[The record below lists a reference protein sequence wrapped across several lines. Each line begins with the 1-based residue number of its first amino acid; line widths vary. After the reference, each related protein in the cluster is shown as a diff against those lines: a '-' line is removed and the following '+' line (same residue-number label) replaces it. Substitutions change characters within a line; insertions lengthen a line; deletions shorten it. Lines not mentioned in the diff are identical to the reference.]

1 MIAAPKGMDAGQL
14 SHATM
19 LAEHPVRSIKGTY
32 IFSGQFIVVVRAT
45 QDIVDAN
52 WVKRYPTLQQKR
64 QLLTAM

>member
-1 MIAAPKGMDAGQL
+1 MDAGQL

-32 IFSGQFIVVVRAT
+32 VFSGQFIVVVIAT
-45 QDIVDAN
+45 QDIA
-52 WVKRYPTLQQKR
+52 VKRYPTLQQKR

>member
-32 IFSGQFIVVVRAT
+32 VFSGQFIVVVIAT
-45 QDIVDAN
+45 QDIA
-52 WVKRYPTLQQKR
+52 VKRYPTLQQKR